1 MAEVGRQDL
10 FTKTVQ
16 VSDDEGEAVLA
27 PRDDGLVLGHLRVA
41 VDQIIKFR
49 GEPAWATASRRLRT
63 AMPPRRRKVE
73 GRGGDRLYR
82 ESMPGRCPTHEPRAL
97 FCSAMPSAAF
107 RAFAV
112 QCLELG
118 AALGLCR
125 RGAPNFSQAC
135 FVRSA
140 KAVTSVASRSG
151 RVIVAHWL
159 RPLAQL
165 YRVGL
170 Q

>member
-1 MAEVGRQDL
+1 MN
-10 FTKTVQ
+10 
-16 VSDDEGEAVLA
+16 
-27 PRDDGLVLGHLRVA
+27 DGV
-41 VDQIIKFR
+41 
-49 GEPAWATASRRLRT
+49 TAASTSL
-63 AMPPRRRKVE
+63 PPRPEKVE

-82 ESMPGRCPTHEPRAL
+82 ESMPGRWPTHEPRAL
-97 FCSAMPSAAF
+97 FCSAMASAAF
-107 RAFAV
+107 LAFAV

-118 AALGLCR
+118 AALGLYR

-170 Q
+170 QGG

>member
-1 MAEVGRQDL
+1 MNDGVMA
-10 FTKTVQ
+10 
-16 VSDDEGEAVLA
+16 A
-27 PRDDGLVLGHLRVA
+27 P
-41 VDQIIKFR
+41 
-49 GEPAWATASRRLRT
+49 SS
-63 AMPPRRRKVE
+63 MPPRPEKVE

-97 FCSAMPSAAF
+97 FCSAMASAAF

-125 RGAPNFSQAC
+125 RGAPNFSQAF

-140 KAVTSVASRSG
+140 KAVKSLSSRSG
-151 RVIVAHWL
+151 RVIVAHWGGL
-159 RPLAQL
+159 RRSLSSGLCKELVDRPADSSAGRGLPTPSAPLRAA
-165 YRVGL
+165 RVAEEAEMPPL
-170 Q
+170 